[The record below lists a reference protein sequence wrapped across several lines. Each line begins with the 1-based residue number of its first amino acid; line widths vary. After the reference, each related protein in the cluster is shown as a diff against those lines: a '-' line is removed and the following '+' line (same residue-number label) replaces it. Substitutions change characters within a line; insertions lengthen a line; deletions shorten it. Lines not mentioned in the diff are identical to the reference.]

1 MAERGSAINL
11 AEKLQL
17 VTELWSPRVVAELND
32 YQVKIA
38 KLQGEFLWHAHDG
51 TDELFLVLHGEL
63 RIEFRDRVVEL
74 GEGEL
79 CVVPAGV
86 EHRPVAERECHLLLI
101 EPRGTVNT
109 GNVESDRRAES
120 DVWI

>member
-32 YQVKIA
+32 YQVKVA